1 MALCYAKWGRQD
13 MATKFLHLAI
23 IKNPGYEKA
32 RKLLLDLR
40 SQAGS
45 SLVID
50 PDAA

>member
-13 MATKFLHLAI
+13 MAAKFLHLAI

-32 RKLLLDLR
+32 KKLLLDLQ
-40 SQAGS
+40 SQSGT
-45 SLVID
+45 LIVID